1 MKYAFKK
8 QDEDLKKYLF
18 NLKESCIIEHE
29 DNWFKEKSHTKL
41 YPNIEDAKAKIAKPH
56 YWILNAIDEYE
67 SADEKNESL
76 IALAILVFKSN
87 YYSQKL
93 VAADENLE
101 AKKDL
106 INFMSNLGIGVD
118 EICKI
123 LPSMDTPAYARVDLE
138 DGELLSYVNKILKNQ

>member
-1 MKYAFKK
+1 MKYAFKT

-67 SADEKNESL
+67 SAVEKNESL

-138 DGELLSYVNKILKNQ
+138 HSELLSYVNKILKNQ

>member
-1 MKYAFKK
+1 MKYAFKT
-8 QDEDLKKYLF
+8 QDEELEKYLF

-93 VAADENLE
+93 VASDENLE

-106 INFMSNLGIGVD
+106 INYMSNLGVGVD

-138 DGELLSYVNKILKNQ
+138 NDELLSFVNEILNNQ

>member
-1 MKYAFKK
+1 MKYLFKT
-8 QDEDLKKYLF
+8 QEEDLTKYLF

-56 YWILNAIDEYE
+56 YWILNAIEEYE
-67 SADEKNESL
+67 SADEKNEAL

-93 VAADENLE
+93 VAADENIE

-106 INFMSNLGIGVD
+106 ITYLGNLDIGVD
-118 EICKI
+118 EICKT
-123 LPSMDTPAYARVDLE
+123 LPSMDVPAYARVDLE
-138 DGELLSYVNKILKNQ
+138 GHELLSFVNKILNNQ

>member
-1 MKYAFKK
+1 MKYAFKT
-8 QDEDLKKYLF
+8 QDEELEKYLF

-67 SADEKNESL
+67 SADEKSESL
-76 IALAILVFKSN
+76 IALAILVFKST

-93 VAADENLE
+93 VASDENLE

-106 INFMSNLGIGVD
+106 INYMSNLGVGVD

-123 LPSMDTPAYARVDLE
+123 LPSMDTPAYARIDLE
-138 DGELLSYVNKILKNQ
+138 DEELLSFVNNILNSQ

>member
-1 MKYAFKK
+1 MKYAFKT

-41 YPNIEDAKAKIAKPH
+41 YPNIEDAKVKIAKPH

-67 SADEKNESL
+67 SSDEKSESL

-106 INFMSNLGIGVD
+106 INFMSNLGICVD
-118 EICKI
+118 EICKTMT
-123 LPSMDTPAYARVDLE
+123 SMDTPAYARIDIE
-138 DGELLSYVNKILKNQ
+138 NEELVSFVNKSLNN

>member
-1 MKYAFKK
+1 MKYAFKT

-56 YWILNAIDEYE
+56 YWILNAIEEYE

-118 EICKI
+118 QICKI

-138 DGELLSYVNKILKNQ
+138 DDELLSFVSKILKN

>member
-1 MKYAFKK
+1 MKYAFKT
-8 QDEDLKKYLF
+8 QDEELEKYLF

-67 SADEKNESL
+67 SADEKNEAL

-101 AKKDL
+101 AKKDF

-138 DGELLSYVNKILKNQ
+138 EGELLSFVNKILNN

>member
-1 MKYAFKK
+1 MKYAFKT
-8 QDEDLKKYLF
+8 QDEDLEKYLF

-93 VAADENLE
+93 VASDENLE

-106 INFMSNLGIGVD
+106 INYMSNLGVGVD

-138 DGELLSYVNKILKNQ
+138 NDELLSFVNEILNNQ

>member
-1 MKYAFKK
+1 MKYAFKT
-8 QDEDLKKYLF
+8 QDEELEKYLF

-29 DNWFKEKSHTKL
+29 DNWFKEKTHTKL

-67 SADEKNESL
+67 SADEKNEAL

-101 AKKDL
+101 AKKDF

-138 DGELLSYVNKILKNQ
+138 EGELLSFVNKILNN

>member
-1 MKYAFKK
+1 MKYAFKT
-8 QDEDLKKYLF
+8 QDEDLEKYLF

-67 SADEKNESL
+67 SADEKSESL

-106 INFMSNLGIGVD
+106 IIYMGNLGIGVD
-118 EICKI
+118 EICKTTT
-123 LPSMDTPAYARVDLE
+123 SMDTPAYARIDLE
-138 DGELLSYVNKILKNQ
+138 DEELLSFVNNILDNQ

>member
-1 MKYAFKK
+1 MKYAFKT
-8 QDEDLKKYLF
+8 QDEELEKYLF

-93 VAADENLE
+93 VASDENLE

-106 INFMSNLGIGVD
+106 INYMSNLGVGVD

-123 LPSMDTPAYARVDLE
+123 LPSMDAPAYARVDLE
-138 DGELLSYVNKILKNQ
+138 NDELLSFVNEILNNQ